1 MVKRGRKTLKK
12 YGLVAAAALTMLL
25 AACNNDKEETQNKT
39 EPEVEE
45 QSSELQTT
53 KEEKLVVDQLGREV
67 TVPNLIERVVTG
79 GILPYFSTWY
89 VATNSTKEIVGMHP
103 NSYNAAKHSML
114 GKMSPDVLKADT
126 SFIQN
131 GEVNVEELM
140 KVNPQLY
147 IEIATDE
154 KSINKV
160 TEAGIPVVALKA
172 IDAAA
177 AEPLATFNSWL
188 EVTSQITGTTER
200 ANRFLEEGKKVQA
213 QLDEKLKAIEE
224 KDKPRAMM
232 LFRHNEKSITI
243 GGKNFFG
250 NQWLN
255 ATGAIDVAE
264 NDIQGQKEVNME
276 QIYAWNPD
284 IIFITN
290 FTETQPAD
298 LLENKV
304 DGQDW
309 SQVKAVQEGKV
320 YKIPLGIYR
329 WFPPSGDAPLMLKW
343 LAQKNHPT
351 LFDYKIEDE
360 IKAYYKDFYEFD
372 VTDEDIQAI
381 LNPSSEAAKY

>member
-1 MVKRGRKTLKK
+1 MKK
-12 YGLVAAAALTMLL
+12 YGFLATLALTAMLVA
-25 AACNNDKEETQNKT
+25 CNEKEEAVTQQ
-39 EPEVEE
+39 PSD
-45 QSSELQTT
+45 SSTSEIQTT
-53 KEEKLVVDQLGREV
+53 AEEKIVTDQLGREV
-67 TVPNLIERVVTG
+67 TIPREIERVVTG

-103 NSYNAAKHSML
+103 NSYNAAKNSIL
-114 GKMSPDVLKADT
+114 AKISPDVLQAKT

-131 GEVNVEELM
+131 GEVNIEELL

-147 IEIATDE
+147 VETSTDE
-154 KSINKV
+154 NAINKI
-160 TEAGIPVVALKA
+160 TEAGIPVVGVQT

-188 EVTSQITGTTER
+188 TLTSQITGTTDR
-200 ANRFLEEGKKVQA
+200 ADRFLQEGKKVQSE
-213 QLDEKLKAIEE
+213 LDATLKDVTKAN
-224 KDKPRAMM
+224 KPRALI
-232 LFRHNEKSITI
+232 LFMHNDKSITV
-243 GGKNFFG
+243 GGSKFFG

-264 NDIQGQKEVNME
+264 QDVQGRKEVNME

-284 IIFITN
+284 IIYITN
-290 FTETQPAD
+290 FTETQPVD

-304 DGQDW
+304 NGQDW

-343 LAQKNHPT
+343 MAQKNHPE
-351 LFDYKIEDE
+351 LFTYRIEDE
-360 IKAYYKDFYEFD
+360 IKTYYKDFYEFD
-372 VTDEDIQAI
+372 VTDEEIHDI
-381 LNPSSEAAKY
+381 LNPSSDAAKY

>member
-1 MVKRGRKTLKK
+1 MRK
-12 YGLVAAAALTMLL
+12 YGYLATLALTAML
-25 AACNNDKEETQNKT
+25 AACGSQDGGSASNQSAESSKAEVQST
-39 EPEVEE
+39 VEE
-45 QSSELQTT
+45 KIVT
-53 KEEKLVVDQLGREV
+53 DQLGREV
-67 TVPNLIERVVTG
+67 TVPGKIDRVVTG

-103 NSYNAAKHSML
+103 NSYNAAKNSIL
-114 GKMSPDVLKADT
+114 AKISPDVLKAET

-140 KVNPQLY
+140 KINPQLY
-147 IEIATDE
+147 VEIATDE
-154 KSINKV
+154 NSINKI
-160 TEAGIPVVALKA
+160 TEAGIPVVAVKA

-188 EVTSQITGTTER
+188 TLTSQITGTTDR
-200 ANRFLEEGKKVQA
+200 ADRFLDEGKKVQSELNA
-213 QLDEKLKAIEE
+213 KLKDVAT
-224 KDKPRAMM
+224 KDKPRAMILHM
-232 LFRHNEKSITI
+232 HNDKSITV
-243 GGKNFFG
+243 GGRNFFG

-264 NDIQGQKEVNME
+264 NDVEGRKEVNME

-284 IIFITN
+284 IIYITN
-290 FTETQPAD
+290 FTETQPED

-343 LAQKNHPT
+343 MAQKNHST
-351 LFDYKIEDE
+351 LFNYKIEDE

-372 VTDEDIQAI
+372 VSDKEVHSI
-381 LNPSSEAAKY
+381 LNPSSDAAKY